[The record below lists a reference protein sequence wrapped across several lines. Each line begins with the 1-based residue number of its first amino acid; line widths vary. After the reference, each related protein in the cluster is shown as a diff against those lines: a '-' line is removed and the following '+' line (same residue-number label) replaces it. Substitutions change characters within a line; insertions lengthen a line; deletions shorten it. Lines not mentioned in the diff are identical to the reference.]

1 MQTQIMKLA
10 DIKPAEYNPRKDL
23 APGDFE
29 YEKLKK
35 SIETFG
41 FVEPLVVNI
50 RNNVLISGHQRYKI
64 LCQTGATETEV
75 VTVDLDESKEKALNL
90 AMNKIEGFW
99 DYEKLQSLF
108 EEFDKDELTVTGF
121 TLAEIESMFD
131 NISSYDSTGDGENEN
146 DSEDDDDSHEED
158 SSSAG
163 SEEEDDYLEPGEYPC
178 LVYLSFATKESAEA
192 WLAERG
198 IDKKYSKSQNI
209 IVEMEGTEY
218 GTAKN

>member
-1 MQTQIMKLA
+1 MRLA

-29 YEKLKK
+29 YEKLKR

-64 LCQTGATETEV
+64 LNQTGVTETEV
-75 VTVDLDESKEKALNL
+75 VTVDLDEQKEKALNL

-108 EEFDKDELTVTGF
+108 EEFDKEDLTVTGF

-131 NISSYDSTGDGENEN
+131 NINNSATDD
-146 DSEDDDDSHEED
+146 DASEDDDD
-158 SSSAG
+158 
-163 SEEEDDYLEPGEYPC
+163 EEEQDSNTTASEDDDDDYLEPGEYPC
-178 LVYLSFATKESAEA
+178 MVYLSFATKESAEA

-198 IDKKYSKSQNI
+198 IDKQYTKSQNI
-209 IVEMEGTEY
+209 IIEMEGTEY

>member
-1 MQTQIMKLA
+1 VETRVMKLA

-29 YEKLKK
+29 YEKLKT

-41 FVEPLVVNI
+41 FVEPLVVNA

-64 LCQTGATETEV
+64 LAQTGIAETEV
-75 VTVDLDESKEKALNL
+75 VIVDLDDQKEKALNL
-90 AMNKIEGFW
+90 AMNKIEGTW

-108 EEFDKDELTVTGF
+108 EEFDKEDLVVTGF

-131 NISSYDSTGDGENEN
+131 SFDDSELYAGDEE
-146 DSEDDDDSHEED
+146 DEDDEPAEKAVETEDDDE
-158 SSSAG
+158 A
-163 SEEEDDYLEPGEYPC
+163 DDIPEQKC
-178 LVYLSFATKESAEA
+178 MVYLSFATKEAAEN
-192 WLAERG
+192 WLEEHG
-198 IDKKYSKSQNI
+198 IEKKYTRSQNV

-218 GTAKN
+218 GTAQN